1 MPNHNRNERCYTDRC
16 TLLAAIPDMVFEV
29 DAEGT
34 FLFVHA
40 EPGQTFTDHDA
51 IIGGKITALLPE
63 DVGQKCLEAIQKVA
77 QTHEVET
84 LDYSL
89 PYPDSDRF
97 FRAHLGPS
105 TEGTVVA
112 IIQDITSDKCYQR
125 KLEAQTKS
133 LTEAN
138 ESLEQFV
145 YVASHDLREPL
156 TGIAG
161 FASLLQRRYGDQ
173 LDDSGKHF
181 LSEILAGTNQLA
193 QKIEDL
199 LALSRAGRGNINGP
213 FPLGSAIEEAR
224 RSLVRPIK
232 QSGAAFRI
240 EGQMPLVRGDR
251 SMIAQIFQNLF
262 SNSIKYRKGD
272 EGSPLIWIEAKPDD
286 KDPSWVR
293 VSVRDNGIGFNMEHS
308 DRIFKVFQRLYTVE
322 QYPGTGIGLAIA
334 KKIVEKHG
342 GRIWTSAEPSEGATF
357 YFTLPGA

>member
-1 MPNHNRNERCYTDRC
+1 MSNHDDRNQCYTSC
-16 TLLAAIPDMVFEV
+16 SLLAAIPDMVFEV
-29 DAEGT
+29 DPDGV

-40 EPGQTFTDHDA
+40 RPGQAFADHDA
-51 IIGGKITALLPE
+51 IVGGKLTELLPQE
-63 DVGQKCLEAIQKVA
+63 VGRKCLEAVQRVA
-77 QTHEVET
+77 ASQEVEM

-105 TEGTVVA
+105 TRGTVVA
-112 IIQDITSDKCYQR
+112 VIQDVTSDQCYQR
-125 KLEAQTKS
+125 KLEQQAKKLS
-133 LTEAN
+133 EVN

-161 FASLLQRRYGDQ
+161 FASLLQRRYSSQFDETGQ
-173 LDDSGKHF
+173 HF
-181 LSEILAGTNQLA
+181 LDEIIAAANQLA

-262 SNSIKYRKGD
+262 SNSIKYRKGED
-272 EGSPLIWIEAKPDD
+272 SPLIWIEAETDKKNPD
-286 KDPSWVR
+286 WVR
-293 VSVRDNGIGFNMEHS
+293 VSVRDNGIGFNMEHA
-308 DRIFKVFQRLYTVE
+308 DRIFKVFQRLYTIE

-342 GRIWTSAEPSEGATF
+342 GRIWTSASPEQGATF

>member
-1 MPNHNRNERCYTDRC
+1 MSNPDRERELARSQAI
-16 TLLAAIPDMVFEV
+16 LAAIPDMVFEV

-40 EPGQTFTDHDA
+40 KPNQTFAAQDV
-51 IIGGKITALLPE
+51 IIGGKVTELLPE
-63 DVGQKCLEAIQKVA
+63 GVGQKCLEAIRKVSATQDA
-77 QTHEVET
+77 QT

-89 PYPDSDRF
+89 PYPECDQF

-105 TEGTVVA
+105 SMGTVVA
-112 IIQDITSDKCYQR
+112 VIRNTTSDRCYQR
-125 KLEAQTKS
+125 KLEKQAQK
-133 LTEAN
+133 LTDAN

-161 FASLLQRRYGDQ
+161 FASLLQRRYEDK
-173 LDDSGKHF
+173 LDDTGRHF
-181 LSEILAGTNQLA
+181 LTEILGGAKQLA

-199 LALSRAGRGNINGP
+199 LTLSRAGRGHINGS
-213 FPLGSAIEEAR
+213 FPLGAAIEEAR

-262 SNSIKYRKGD
+262 SNSIKYRQGPD
-272 EGSPLIWIEAKPDD
+272 APLIWIEAGPDD
-286 KDPSWVR
+286 NHPNQIR
-293 VSVRDNGIGFNMEHS
+293 VSIRDNGIGFDMNYA
-308 DRIFKVFQRLYTVE
+308 DRIFSVFQRLYTVE

-342 GRIWTSAEPSEGATF
+342 GRIWASSEPSKGATF
-357 YFTLPGA
+357 YFTLPGAN